1 MDIHFDGYL
10 DPEFAREFSQRMHE
24 MLRGQHDG
32 DTPSSFSHAL
42 APHPLSFSGIPTFYL
57 LLPSAPMHRQLD
69 PEHEEKILEN
79 IKKIIE
85 YMYSSV
91 GLPEQR
97 SVRESV
103 DEPTLSPEA
112 AGLDLK
118 RLTFVKKLIEKGVFS
133 EFPSE

>member
-1 MDIHFDGYL
+1 
-10 DPEFAREFSQRMHE
+10 
-24 MLRGQHDG
+24 
-32 DTPSSFSHAL
+32 
-42 APHPLSFSGIPTFYL
+42 
-57 LLPSAPMHRQLD
+57 MHRQLD